1 MAEAKDGVSV
11 VVTKD
16 ERAIVVKALQVF
28 RKSRERAAAAEIPGS
43 SLRDLLS
50 EQVKEVEQLEGRF
63 R

>member
-1 MAEAKDGVSV
+1 MAEAKDSV

-28 RKSRERAAAAEIPGS
+28 RKSRERAASGEIPGS
-43 SLRDLLS
+43 SLRDLLL

>member
-1 MAEAKDGVSV
+1 MAEAKVDSV
-11 VVTKD
+11 VVNRD

-43 SLRDLLS
+43 SLRELLLS
-50 EQVKEVEQLEGRF
+50 QVADIEQLEGRF

>member
-1 MAEAKDGVSV
+1 MAEVKDSSV

-28 RKSRERAAAAEIPGS
+28 RKSRERAAHAEIPGS
-43 SLRDLLS
+43 SLRDLLLS
-50 EQVKEVEQLEGRF
+50 QVAEIENLEGRF